1 MGASPTTRMRDV
13 VSIFMISRRQW
24 RTAGVVGIT
33 LIYACVS
40 LSTSARFGL
49 LAFGDIAQFSLLFL
63 AFLLMSAN
71 AVSNRGQSR
80 LFWGLMALGC
90 LLWSADLALWTLHE
104 VILRRAIPEPF
115 IGDVVLFVHVVP
127 FMAAVALRPH
137 QLEERKLYF
146 STLNFLMLLVW
157 WVFLYAFIII
167 PDEYVVL
174 NVAVYSPHYD
184 LLYLVENLAFLGVL
198 GMLAWNTRGA
208 WREIYANL
216 FVASGLYAISS
227 LALNMAIAR
236 GQYHTG
242 SLYDIPFIASVCWMI
257 WATLLARDLKPP
269 SQPAP
274 SELSRWQMLAPRLSM
289 LAMLSLPVMGYGAWF
304 LDTAPPHIRQFRL
317 LVTLAAM
324 LVLGLFVFLRQFLMD
339 RELVRLLEES
349 RSSLENMKRLQTEL
363 VQREKLASLAQL
375 VSGAAHEINNPL
387 AAILGYSELLAA
399 QSDLESNQASMA
411 RKIGQQARRT
421 RELVSSLLSFAQQSP
436 GEKTLLDMGSIVQR
450 ALQMKMLRT
459 ENKNVQLES
468 RIEPDLPQIWGNVN
482 QLFQCCVEIIGNA
495 IDALEEVGGGTF
507 SVSVIQEGDELVME
521 FSDSGPGIR
530 DPRRIFDPFYTTKA
544 VGKGMGLGLSVT
556 YGVMQDHQG
565 RISCENRVEGGAVFE
580 LRFPVAKQSVP
591 KMAEAAEV

>member
-1 MGASPTTRMRDV
+1 MT
-13 VSIFMISRRQW
+13 SRRQW

-33 LIYACVS
+33 LIYAGVS
-40 LSTSARFGL
+40 LSTSAGFGL

-71 AVSNRGQSR
+71 AVSTRGQTR
-80 LFWGLMALGC
+80 LFWSLMALGC
-90 LLWSADLALWTLHE
+90 LLWSADLALWTLYE

-115 IGDVVLFVHVVP
+115 IGDAVLFVHVVP

-137 QLEERKLYF
+137 QLEQRKLYF
-146 STLNFLMLLVW
+146 STLNFLMMLVW
-157 WVFLYAFIII
+157 WVFLYAFIVF
-167 PDEYVVL
+167 PDEYVQL

-184 LLYLVENLAFLGVL
+184 LLYLVENMAFLGVL
-198 GMLAWNTRGA
+198 GVLAWKARGA
-208 WREIYANL
+208 WKRIYWNL
-216 FVASGLYAISS
+216 FVASGLYAVSS
-227 LALNMAIAR
+227 LALNVAIAR
-236 GQYHTG
+236 GKYHTG

-274 SELSRWQMLAPRLSM
+274 SELPRWQMLTPRLAM
-289 LAMLSLPVMGYGAWF
+289 LAMLSLPLMGYWAWF
-304 LDTAPPHIRQFRL
+304 RDTAPPHLRQFRL

-399 QSDLESNQASMA
+399 QSDTESNQASMA

-459 ENKNVQLES
+459 ESKNIRLES
-468 RIEPDLPQIWGNVN
+468 RIEPNLPQIWGNVN

-495 IDALEEVGGGTF
+495 TDALEEVGGGAF
-507 SVSVIQEGDELVME
+507 SVSVLQEGDELVME

-530 DPRRIFDPFYTTKA
+530 DPQRIFDPFYTTKP

-556 YGVMQDHQG
+556 YGVVRDHQG
-565 RISCENRVEGGAVFE
+565 QISCENLPAGGAVFE

-591 KMAEAAEV
+591 KIAEAAEA

>member
-1 MGASPTTRMRDV
+1 MT
-13 VSIFMISRRQW
+13 SRRQW

-33 LIYACVS
+33 LIYAGVS
-40 LSTSARFGL
+40 LSTSAGFGL

-71 AVSNRGQSR
+71 AVSTRGQTR

-90 LLWSADLALWTLHE
+90 LLWSADLALWTLYE

-115 IGDVVLFVHVVP
+115 IGDAVLFVHVVP

-137 QLEERKLYF
+137 QLEDRKLYF

-157 WVFLYAFIII
+157 WVFLYAFIVF

-174 NVAVYSPHYD
+174 NVALYSPHYD

-208 WREIYANL
+208 WREVYRNL

-242 SLYDIPFIASVCWMI
+242 SLYDIPFIASLCWMI

-269 SQPAP
+269 SHPAP

-289 LAMLSLPVMGYGAWF
+289 LAVLSLPPMGYWAWF

-317 LVTLAAM
+317 LVTLAAT

-349 RSSLENMKRLQTEL
+349 RSSLENLKRLQTEL

-375 VSGAAHEINNPL
+375 VAGAAHEINNPL
-387 AAILGYSELLAA
+387 AAILGYSELLSAYP
-399 QSDLESNQASMA
+399 DLDPDQASMA

-421 RELVSSLLSFAQQSP
+421 RELVSNLLSFAQQSP
-436 GEKTLLDMGSIVQR
+436 GEKTLLDLGPLLQR
-450 ALQMKMLRT
+450 ALQMKMLRV
-459 ENKNVQLES
+459 ENKNIRMES
-468 RIEPDLPQIWGNVN
+468 RIGPTLRQTWGNV
-482 QLFQCCVEIIGNA
+482 
-495 IDALEEVGGGTF
+495 
-507 SVSVIQEGDELVME
+507 
-521 FSDSGPGIR
+521 
-530 DPRRIFDPFYTTKA
+530 
-544 VGKGMGLGLSVT
+544 
-556 YGVMQDHQG
+556 
-565 RISCENRVEGGAVFE
+565 
-580 LRFPVAKQSVP
+580 
-591 KMAEAAEV
+591 

>member
-1 MGASPTTRMRDV
+1 MRN
-13 VSIFMISRRQW
+13 VSVSNPMISGRQW

-40 LSTSARFGL
+40 LSTSAGFGL
-49 LAFGDIAQFSLLFL
+49 LAFGDIAQFLLLFL

-71 AVSNRGQSR
+71 AVSTRGQIR

-90 LLWSADLALWTLHE
+90 LLWSADLALWTLYE
-104 VILRRAIPEPF
+104 VILRRTIPEPF
-115 IGDVVLFVHVVP
+115 IGDAVLFVHVIP

-137 QLEERKLYF
+137 QQEERKLYF

-157 WVFLYAFIII
+157 WVFLYAFIIF
-167 PDEYVVL
+167 PDEYVAL

-184 LLYLVENLAFLGVL
+184 LLYLVENLAFLAVL
-198 GMLAWNTRGA
+198 GMLAWKTRGA
-208 WREIYANL
+208 WRAIYLNL

-242 SLYDIPFIASVCWMI
+242 SLYDIPFITSVGWMI

-274 SELSRWQMLAPRLSM
+274 SGLSRWQMLAPM
-289 LAMLSLPVMGYGAWF
+289 LAMLSFPVMGYWAWF
-304 LDTAPPHIRQFRL
+304 LDTAPLHLRQFRL

-324 LVLGLFVFLRQFLMD
+324 LVLGLFVFLRQLLMD
-339 RELVRLLEES
+339 RELVRLLDAS

-399 QSDLESNQASMA
+399 QADGDSNQASMA

-459 ENKNVQLES
+459 ENKNIQLEN
-468 RIEPDLPQIWGNVN
+468 RIEPDLPHIWGNVN

-507 SVSVIQEGDELVME
+507 SVSVLQEGDELVME

-556 YGVMQDHQG
+556 YGVVQDHQG
-565 RISCENRVEGGAVFE
+565 KISCENRPEGGAVFE

-591 KMAEAAEV
+591 KIAEAARA

>member
-1 MGASPTTRMRDV
+1 MRN
-13 VSIFMISRRQW
+13 VSVNNHMISGRQV

-33 LIYACVS
+33 LVYACVS
-40 LSTSARFGL
+40 LSTSAGFGL
-49 LAFGDIAQFSLLFL
+49 LAFGDIAQFLLLFL
-63 AFLLMSAN
+63 AFLLMAAN
-71 AVSNRGQSR
+71 AVSTRGQIR

-90 LLWSADLALWTLHE
+90 LLWSADLALWTLYE
-104 VILRRAIPEPF
+104 VILRRTIPEPF
-115 IGDVVLFVHVVP
+115 IGDAVLFVHVVP

-137 QLEERKLYF
+137 QLEDRKLYF

-157 WVFLYAFIII
+157 WVFLYAFIVF

-184 LLYLVENLAFLGVL
+184 LLYLVESLAFLGVL
-198 GMLAWNTRGA
+198 GMLAWKTRGA
-208 WREIYANL
+208 WKQVYLNL

-242 SLYDIPFIASVCWMI
+242 SLYDIPFIASVGWMI

-274 SELSRWQMLAPRLSM
+274 SGLSRWQMLAPRLAM
-289 LAMLSLPVMGYGAWF
+289 LAMLSFPVMGYWAWF
-304 LDTAPPHIRQFRL
+304 LDTAPLHLRQFRL

-324 LVLGLFVFLRQFLMD
+324 LVLGLFVFLRQLLMD
-339 RELVRLLEES
+339 RELVRLLDAS

-399 QSDLESNQASMA
+399 QADGESNQASMA

-459 ENKNVQLES
+459 ENKNIQLEN
-468 RIEPDLPQIWGNVN
+468 RIEPDLPHIWGNVN

-507 SVSVIQEGDELVME
+507 SVSVLQEGDELVME
-521 FSDSGPGIR
+521 FSDCGPGIR

-556 YGVMQDHQG
+556 YGVVQDHQG
-565 RISCENRVEGGAVFE
+565 KISCENRPEGGAVFE

-591 KMAEAAEV
+591 KMAEAARV

>member
-1 MGASPTTRMRDV
+1 MT
-13 VSIFMISRRQW
+13 SRRQW

-33 LIYACVS
+33 LIYAGVS
-40 LSTSARFGL
+40 LSTSAGFGL

-71 AVSNRGQSR
+71 AVSTRGQTR

-90 LLWSADLALWTLHE
+90 LLWSADLALWTLYE

-115 IGDVVLFVHVVP
+115 IGDAVLFVHVVP

-137 QLEERKLYF
+137 QLEKRKLYF
-146 STLNFLMLLVW
+146 STLNFLMMLVW
-157 WVFLYAFIII
+157 WVFLYAFIVF
-167 PDEYVVL
+167 PDEYVQL

-184 LLYLVENLAFLGVL
+184 LLYLVENMAFLGVL
-198 GMLAWNTRGA
+198 GVLAWKARGA
-208 WREIYANL
+208 WKRIYWNL
-216 FVASGLYAISS
+216 FVASGLYAVSS
-227 LALNMAIAR
+227 LALNVAIAR
-236 GQYHTG
+236 GKYHTG

-274 SELSRWQMLAPRLSM
+274 SELPRWQMLTPRLAM
-289 LAMLSLPVMGYGAWF
+289 LAMLSLPLMGYWAWF
-304 LDTAPPHIRQFRL
+304 RDTAPPHLRQFRL
-317 LVTLAAM
+317 LVTLAAT

-399 QSDLESNQASMA
+399 QSDTESNQASMA

-459 ENKNVQLES
+459 ESKNIRLES
-468 RIEPDLPQIWGNVN
+468 RIEPNLPQIWGNVN

-495 IDALEEVGGGTF
+495 TDALEEVGGGAF
-507 SVSVIQEGDELVME
+507 SVSVLQEGDELVME

-530 DPRRIFDPFYTTKA
+530 DPQRIFDPFYTTKP

-556 YGVMQDHQG
+556 YGVVRDHQG
-565 RISCENRVEGGAVFE
+565 QISCENLPAGGAAFE

-591 KMAEAAEV
+591 KIAEAAEA